1 MYVVHRLNNN
11 KLIIIKSMKL
21 PYKSLFS
28 ISKWYPYVYLYGN
41 ILLNASTPVL
51 CIGIESLPL
60 VDRLF
65 ADLLHTTESL
75 KNSKLSTARSP
86 RERADIES
94 QIEPYKVCCTADIT
108 TSEGY
113 LVDFLGFGDYG
124 QSIM

>member
-1 MYVVHRLNNN
+1 MLPIDLIMINL
-11 KLIIIKSMKL
+11 LIIIKSMML

-41 ILLNASTPVL
+41 ILFNVSTPVL
-51 CIGIESLPL
+51 FVGIESLPL
-60 VDRLF
+60 VERLF

-94 QIEPYKVCCTADIT
+94 QIEPYKVCCAADIN
-108 TSEGY
+108 
-113 LVDFLGFGDYG
+113 
-124 QSIM
+124 